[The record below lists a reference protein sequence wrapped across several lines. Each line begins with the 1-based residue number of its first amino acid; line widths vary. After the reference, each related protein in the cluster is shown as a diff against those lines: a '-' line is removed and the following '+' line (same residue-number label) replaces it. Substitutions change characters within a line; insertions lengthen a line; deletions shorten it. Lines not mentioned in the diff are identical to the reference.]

1 MSLNDE
7 TLRVGKDRI
16 TRIFRYLEALNQHR
30 NPAKRQI
37 SEQLWVLRL
46 STLPD
51 HPSIQKGII
60 DESSDSEPKSATRA
74 NSNPANAA
82 DDFIL
87 KVRRPSLTHAPSPPE
102 VIATWLER
110 GWDDPFAEIRVR
122 ESQNHVNERG
132 ETQIVRFEEDSERPR
147 ALEIW
152 RTRWNEWSRN
162 EIPTRKALKTF
173 EQLYELHG
181 RIEREAERV
190 EVVLGDGILSWRR
203 QEGGVFHPVLLQ
215 RLQLQFNPTIPEFTL
230 VESEHEVEL
239 YSALFQS
246 MADVDGKAIGRCRE
260 ELKEGNYHPLG
271 GEDTSGFLKRLVIQ
285 FSPRGEFIGENRLKG
300 ENNDPCI
307 SRDPV
312 IFLRARTLGF
322 ATAIE
327 AVLEDLR
334 NRQDLPS
341 SLVNIVGIDSQ
352 QQEVTDDIPC
362 SEPGS
367 PPGDILFSK
376 ESNPEQIRIA
386 EQLERH
392 GNVLVQGP
400 PGTGK
405 SHTIANLIGHLLAQ
419 GKSVLVTSH
428 TTKALRVLRGH
439 VVEKLRPLCVSA
451 LESDIESRSQLES
464 SVRSIVERL
473 STSNK
478 SQLDTEAS
486 TLGQHRKEL
495 LEKRRKLS
503 QELLQA
509 RGDEYRDIII
519 AGQSY
524 AVSEAARKVAQQ
536 KEINDWTPA
545 PITVGAALPLSQGEL
560 IDLYRINAV
569 LSSDDELELN
579 QELPNPKQLKTPE
592 DFNRMIEERR
602 RLAALPLNIRPDL
615 WDLPVSE
622 QGLESL
628 ESVTEEIRKAVVPI
642 GNGDSWKLAVITAG
656 RNGERARATWDNLL
670 SMVAAACEEAE
681 AAQEIL
687 LRHGPNL
694 CDDLSLEQQEE
705 ITDEIIRHL
714 EHGGKL
720 SRLKLMLRPSWNQ
733 ILQGAKVGNG
743 SARTIDHFRA
753 LKVLVRLKMRRLEL
767 GTRWDRQVAAL
778 GGPSAMEFGEEP
790 EKACAQFSS
799 QISRCLGWY
808 SEALDPV
815 EQKLKSL
822 GFRWESF
829 TREQPPNVTPHGD
842 LQRLLDAI
850 ANVLR
855 DILVSRANAIRMC
868 RLNAKTADLLSTIA
882 YANGGQWSSA
892 VLSSLKEAITSLN
905 PASYAKAFQRL
916 VMLHNLRVNYE
927 RRHGL
932 LTRLEQV
939 APAWAAVI
947 RDRRG
952 VHSRRDIPGDAAS
965 AWLWRQLHDE
975 LDRRGKT
982 SLEQLQQSIQSL
994 SEELQRV
1001 TAELIDRRAWAA
1013 QLGRT
1018 TLQQRQALIGWLDTI
1033 KKIGKGYGKR
1043 VTRLRAVAAQK
1054 MSECRTSVPV
1064 WIMPLSRVAE
1074 NFDPRGTRFD
1084 VLIIDESSQS
1094 DVMGLLAFYL
1104 AKEVVVVGDHEQ
1116 VSPVA
1121 VGQKLEIVQH
1131 LIDEHLQ
1138 EIPNAHLY
1146 DGQMSVYDL
1155 ARQSFGGA
1163 ICLLEHFRCVPEIIE
1178 FSNQLSYDGSIKP
1191 LRDPSLVQLK
1201 PHVIGYRVNGS
1212 SSDNKVNREE
1222 AWTVA
1227 SVLVAASEQPEYKDK
1242 TFGAISLVGEE
1253 QAREVEQIL
1262 LRHFD
1267 ADEYKRHRIL
1277 CGNAAQFQGDERD
1290 VMFLSVVDTSLG
1302 DGPLAFRDQPMF
1314 KQRFNVAAS
1323 RARDQMWVVYSLDP
1337 KRHLKAGDLRRR
1349 LIEHAEDPYSLLRSI
1364 EKSQQK
1370 AESEFEKAVLRKLIQ
1385 AGYRVVPQWKAG
1397 YYRID
1402 IVVEGGGKRLAIEC
1416 DGDRFHPI
1424 EKLQEDMTRQAILE
1438 RLGWI
1443 FCRIRGSQFFR
1454 NPDAAMEPVFRRL
1467 EHMAIPPEGPDPDAS
1482 TEHALGE
1489 ELKQRIIRR
1498 ADELRRIW
1506 EDIELPFDNI
1516 GARPNTPGSRGA
1528 RLNHFGSNQEESSTE
1543 SGV

>member
-1 MSLNDE
+1 MTLNLE
-7 TLRVGKDRI
+7 TLRIGKDRI
-16 TRIFRYLEALNQHR
+16 ARIFRYLEALNQHR

-60 DESSDSEPKSATRA
+60 NESSDSRPESTTRTTSTA
-74 NSNPANAA
+74 ANAD

-102 VIATWLER
+102 MIATWLER
-110 GWDDPFAEIRVR
+110 GWDDPFSEIRVR
-122 ESQNHVNERG
+122 ESQNHVNEHG
-132 ETQIVRFEEDSERPR
+132 ETQIVRFEEDSDRPR
-147 ALEIW
+147 ALESW
-152 RTRWNEWSRN
+152 RTHWNGWTRN
-162 EIPTRKALKTF
+162 EIPTREALKTF

-215 RLQLQFNPTIPEFTL
+215 RLQLQFNPTIPEFAL

-260 ELKEGNYHPLG
+260 ELKQGNYHPLG

-285 FSPRGEFIGENRLKG
+285 LSPRGEFIGENTLKG
-300 ENNDPCI
+300 ENNDPRI

-327 AVLEDLR
+327 AVLEDLKDR
-334 NRQDLPS
+334 YDLPS
-341 SLVNIVGIDSQ
+341 SLVNIVGIESQ
-352 QQEVTDDIPC
+352 LQEVPDDIPS
-362 SEPGS
+362 SEPWS
-367 PPGDILFSK
+367 PPEDILFSK

-451 LESDIESRSQLES
+451 LESDIESRSQLEN

-478 SQLDTEAS
+478 SQLDAEAS
-486 TLGQHRKEL
+486 TLGQHRKGL
-495 LEKRRKLS
+495 LGKLRKLY

-536 KEINDWTPA
+536 RETNDWIPA
-545 PITVGAALPLSQGEL
+545 PITAGVALPLSQGEL
-560 IDLYRINAV
+560 IDLYRTNAV

-592 DFNRMIEERR
+592 DFDRMVEETR
-602 RLAALPLNIRPDL
+602 RLASLALNIRPDL
-615 WDLPVSE
+615 WDLRVSE
-622 QGLESL
+622 DGLERL
-628 ESVTEEIRKAVVPI
+628 ESITEEIRTAVSPI
-642 GNGDSWKLAVITAG
+642 NKGDSWKLAVITAG
-656 RNGERARATWDNLL
+656 RSGEKARAIWDNLL
-670 SMVAAACEEAE
+670 SMVAAACEETE
-681 AAQEIL
+681 AAQETL
-687 LRHGPNL
+687 LRHGPKL
-694 CDDLSLEQQEE
+694 SDDLSLEKQEE
-705 ITDEIIRHL
+705 IIDEMLPHL
-714 EHGGKL
+714 EHRGKV
-720 SRLKLMLRPSWNQ
+720 SRIKLMLQRSWNQ
-733 ILQGAKVGNG
+733 IAQGTRVGNG
-743 SARTIDHFRA
+743 PPRTIDHFRA

-767 GTRWDRQVAAL
+767 TTRWDRQVAAL
-778 GGPSAMEFGEEP
+778 GGPSAMEFGEQP
-790 EKACAQFSS
+790 EKTCAQFSS
-799 QISRCLGWY
+799 QISHCLNWY

-822 GFRWESF
+822 GFRWELF
-829 TREQPPNVTPHGD
+829 TKEQPPNVSPYGD
-842 LQRLLDAI
+842 LLRLLDAI
-850 ANVLR
+850 ANILP
-855 DILVSRANAIRMC
+855 DILVSRANAVRMC
-868 RLNAKTADLLSTIA
+868 RLNSEAAGLLSTIA
-882 YANGGQWSSA
+882 YANGGQVSST
-892 VLSSLKEAITSLN
+892 VLSSLAEAITTLN
-905 PASYAKAFQRL
+905 SASYAKAFQRL

-927 RRHGL
+927 RRHEL
-932 LTRLEQV
+932 LTRLERV
-939 APAWAAVI
+939 APAWAAAI
-947 RDRRG
+947 RHRRG
-952 VHSRRDIPGDAAS
+952 VHGGREVRGDAGS
-965 AWLWRQLHDE
+965 AWLWQQLHDE
-975 LDRRGKT
+975 LNRRGKA
-982 SLEQLQQSIQSL
+982 SLEQLQQSIQSM
-994 SEELQRV
+994 SEELRQV

-1033 KKIGKGYGKR
+1033 KRIGKGYGKR

-1054 MSECRTSVPV
+1054 MSECRTAVPV

-1074 NFDPRGTRFD
+1074 SFDPRTTRFD

-1094 DVMGLLAFYL
+1094 DVMALLAFYL
-1104 AKEVVVVGDHEQ
+1104 AREVVVVGDHEQ

-1138 EIPNAHLY
+1138 GIPNAHLY
-1146 DGQMSVYDL
+1146 DGQLSVYDL

-1163 ICLLEHFRCVPEIIE
+1163 ICLLEHFRCVPDIIE

-1201 PHVIGYRVNGS
+1201 PHVIGYRMNAS
-1212 SSDNKVNREE
+1212 CSDNKVNREE
-1222 AWTVA
+1222 AWMVA
-1227 SVLVAASEQPEYKDK
+1227 SLLVAASEQLEYKDK
-1242 TFGAISLVGEE
+1242 TFGVISLVGEE

-1262 LRHFD
+1262 LRHFEP
-1267 ADEYKRHRIL
+1267 DEYKRHRIL

-1290 VMFLSVVDTSLG
+1290 VMFLTVVDTSLE

-1337 KRHLKAGDLRRR
+1337 KRHLKPGDLRRR
-1349 LIEHAEDPYSLLRSI
+1349 LIEHAEDPYALLRSI

-1370 AESEFEKAVLRKLIQ
+1370 AESEFEKAVLQKLIK
-1385 AGYRVVPQWKAG
+1385 AGYKVVPQWKAG

-1424 EKLQEDMTRQAILE
+1424 EKIQEDMARQAILE
-1438 RLGWI
+1438 RLGWT

-1454 NPDAAMEPVFRRL
+1454 NADAAMEPVFRRL
-1467 EHMAIPPEGPDPDAS
+1467 EHMAIPPEGSNLDTS
-1482 TEHALGE
+1482 TDQTLGE
-1489 ELKQRIIRR
+1489 EMKQRIIRR
-1498 ADELRRIW
+1498 ADELQRIW
-1506 EDIELPFDNI
+1506 EDIEETN
-1516 GARPNTPGSRGA
+1516 
-1528 RLNHFGSNQEESSTE
+1528 
-1543 SGV
+1543 